1 LTITLDHPESYQA
14 ARHRAAVVRQYWN
27 CGLIRLAGP
36 DRMTWLQGMV
46 TNDVEKLRPGQG
58 AYAAHL
64 NAQGKMVAQMTVL
77 ADPDVLWLALE
88 TSNVGKLSEV
98 LDRMI
103 VMEDVQSEDRSGN
116 FESIAVIGPAAS
128 SVLESWLGEPLR
140 LDGPYD
146 HREFLKCSRIVRD
159 ELGYSVW
166 ADVTNVNAIMDGLIA
181 AGAISIDETT
191 WNIVRTEAGL
201 PVYGVDIDD
210 TTTLPEIGEKGIR
223 YDKGCYIGQEVVA
236 RIKYIGHVNRRF
248 MGFISNADQLP
259 ERGSRVQFGG
269 KEVGYITTSVLSPQL
284 EKAIALGFVNRVAAV
299 SGTSVELVSGESRI
313 ASTVSELPFIPSP
326 TWSAD

>member
-1 LTITLDHPESYQA
+1 
-14 ARHRAAVVRQYWN
+14 
-27 CGLIRLAGP
+27 
-36 DRMTWLQGMV
+36 MV
-46 TNDVEKLRPGQG
+46 TNDVEKLLPGQG

-64 NAQGKMVAQMTVL
+64 NAQGKMVAQMTIL
-77 ADPDVLWLALE
+77 ADADVLWLALE
-88 TSNVGKLSEV
+88 TSNVRKLSEV

-103 VMEDVQSEDRSGN
+103 VMEDVQSEDHSSS
-116 FESIAVIGPAAS
+116 FESIAVIGPAAG

-140 LDGPYD
+140 LNHAYD
-146 HREFLKCSRIVRD
+146 HREFVKCSRIVRD
-159 ELGYSVW
+159 DLGYTVW
-166 ADVTNVNAIMDGLIA
+166 ADVSKVNAILDGLVA
-181 AGAISIDETT
+181 AGAIPIEETT

-201 PVYGVDIDD
+201 PIYGVDIDD
-210 TTTLPEIGEKGIR
+210 TTTLPELGEKGIR

-248 MGFISNADQLP
+248 MGFITNADQLP
-259 ERGSRVQFGG
+259 ARGSAVQVGG
-269 KEVGYITTSVLSPQL
+269 KDVGYITTSVLSPHL

-313 ASTVSELPFIPSP
+313 ASTVSELPFIPSA

>member
-1 LTITLDHPESYQA
+1 MDHPEFYHA
-14 ARHRAAVVRQYWN
+14 TRHGAAVVRQPWN
-27 CGLIRLAGP
+27 RGLIRLAGP
-36 DRMTWLQGMV
+36 DRITWLQGMV
-46 TNDVEKLRPGQG
+46 TNDVEKLLPGQG

-64 NAQGKMVAQMTVL
+64 NAQGKMVAQMTIL
-77 ADPDVLWLALE
+77 ADADVLWLALE

-98 LDRMI
+98 LERMI
-103 VMEDVQSEDRSGN
+103 VMEDVQSEDHSGS
-116 FESIAVIGPAAS
+116 FESIAVIGPAAG

-140 LDGPYD
+140 LNQAYD

-159 ELGYSVW
+159 ELGYTVW
-166 ADVTNVNAIMDGLIA
+166 ADVSRVNAILDGLVA
-181 AGAISIDETT
+181 AGAIPIEETT

-201 PVYGVDIDD
+201 PVYGVDIDE
-210 TTTLPEIGEKGIR
+210 TTTLPEIGDKGIR

-259 ERGSRVQFGG
+259 ERGSAVQVGG
-269 KEVGYITTSVLSPQL
+269 KDVGYITTSVLSPHL
-284 EKAIALGFVNRVAAV
+284 EKAIALGFVNRVAAI

-313 ASTVSELPFIPSP
+313 VSTVSELPFIPSA
-326 TWSAD
+326 TWSAG

>member
-1 LTITLDHPESYQA
+1 
-14 ARHRAAVVRQYWN
+14 
-27 CGLIRLAGP
+27 
-36 DRMTWLQGMV
+36 MTWLQGMV

-58 AYAAHL
+58 VYAAHL
-64 NAQGKMVAQMTVL
+64 NAQGKMVGQMTVL

-88 TSNVGKLSEV
+88 TSNVKKLSEV
-98 LDRMI
+98 LERMI
-103 VMEDVQSEDRSGN
+103 VMEDVQSEDLSDT

-128 SVLESWLGEPLR
+128 SVLESWLGEPLC

-159 ELGYSVW
+159 ELGYTIW
-166 ADVTNVNAIMDGLIA
+166 ADVSKVNAIMDGLIA

-191 WNIVRTEAGL
+191 WNIVRTEVGL

-210 TTTLPEIGEKGIR
+210 TTTLPEIGDKGIR

-248 MGFISNADQLP
+248 MGFISNSDQLP
-259 ERGSRVQFGG
+259 ERGSRVQVGG
-269 KEVGYITTSVLSPQL
+269 KEVGYITTSVLSPEL

-299 SGTSVELVSGESRI
+299 SGISVELVSGESRI
-313 ASTVSELPFIPSP
+313 ASTVSELPFIPSA
-326 TWSAD
+326 T